1 MEYNKIMDYNRPY
14 YQNLIYN
21 LLDTLEYTAD
31 RIVKR
36 EDREE
41 TEDFIDMVSNTIL
54 EYAEIT
60 PQMKQY
66 LEERGYGN
74 NS

>member
-1 MEYNKIMDYNRPY
+1 MDYNRPY

-31 RIVKR
+31 RIVAR

>member
-1 MEYNKIMDYNRPY
+1 MEYNKIMEYNRPY